1 MKRQSF
7 KPVYLSVIF
16 LILAIL
22 IGITGYMVIEG
33 FNFTDAFF
41 MTIITMATVGFREV
55 HPLSPVGMWFTA
67 FLIIFSFGI
76 FAYAVTTLTRYVI
89 DGIFRN
95 YYKDNKV
102 KSKIKKLS
110 GHVILCGFGRNGRQ
124 AVTELLEHDV
134 DIVIV
139 DRNEEVMEELRLD
152 KRLLYIN
159 GDATQDEILHAAQ
172 IETAKSIITTLPD
185 DAENLFIVL
194 SARQINPKIKIISRA
209 SGENAD
215 IKLKRAGANNVI
227 MPDRIGGQRMAK
239 LVTQPDVVEFI
250 EFLMLQRSFN
260 VSIAEISCKNINREF
275 SDKSIGEL
283 DIRNISGANI
293 IGLKTAEKNYIL
305 NPSSD
310 IKLSPDDQI
319 FVLGTPEQIE
329 KLKNVM
335 SGAEKK
341 NLE

>member
-1 MKRQSF
+1 MKRESF
-7 KPVYLSVIF
+7 KSVYLSVAF
-16 LILAIL
+16 LVLVIL
-22 IGITGYMVIEG
+22 IGILGFMLIEG

-41 MTIITMATVGFREV
+41 MTIITMATVGFKEV

-102 KSKIKKLS
+102 KSKINKLS
-110 GHVILCGFGRNGRQ
+110 GHVILCGFGRNGKQ

-134 DIVIV
+134 DIVVI
-139 DRNEEVMEELRLD
+139 DRDEEVIESLRLE
-152 KRLLYIN
+152 KRILYVN
-159 GDATQDEILHAAQ
+159 GDATQDEVLHAAQ
-172 IETAKSIITTLPD
+172 IINAKSIITTLPD

-194 SARQINPKIKIISRA
+194 SARQINPKIKIVSRA

-239 LVTQPDVVEFI
+239 LITQPDVVEFI
-250 EFLMLQRSFN
+250 EFLMLQRSVN
-260 VSIAEISCKNINREF
+260 VSITEISLGDIKKEF
-275 SDKSIGEL
+275 SGKTIEEL
-283 DIRNISGANI
+283 DIRNKSGANI
-293 IGLKTAEKNYIL
+293 IGLKTADKNYIL

-310 IKLSPDDQI
+310 VKLEPDDHI
-319 FVLGTPEQIE
+319 FVLGTPEQVG
-329 KLKNVM
+329 KLRQALKGELN
-335 SGAEKK
+335 SG
-341 NLE
+341 